1 LEAQVLR
8 TLFFFL
14 TFYPWTLF
22 VLLAALPIS
31 LLGENIVHRWGTIW
45 GRSGLLL
52 AGLKIN
58 IKGSEHIPH
67 ERSAVYI
74 VNHQSNFDIPILY
87 AGLPLQFRWM
97 AKQELFDIP
106 LFGLAMRRCGYI
118 PIDRS
123 DRRKAMHSMKEAAK
137 QIRDG
142 VSVIIFPEGTRTN
155 DGQLQEFKKGG
166 FLIGVKAQV
175 PIVPVAIKG
184 SYEVMSRNSRLIHA
198 GPIEMEIF
206 PAIETAGMKNTDI
219 EQLMIQTRQ
228 PIAAKYTGAV
238 TDDQHAA

>member
-1 LEAQVLR
+1 MLR
-8 TLFFFL
+8 TIFFYL

-31 LLGENIVHRWGTIW
+31 LLGENSVHRWGILW
-45 GRSGLLL
+45 GRSALLL
-52 AGLKIN
+52 AGLKFN
-58 IKGSEHIPH
+58 VRGSEHIPQS
-67 ERSAVYI
+67 RSVVYI

-97 AKQELFDIP
+97 AKQELFNIP

-123 DRRKAMHSMKEAAK
+123 DRRKAMQSMSEAAK

-142 VSVIIFPEGTRTN
+142 ASVIVFPEGTRTP

-166 FLIGVKAQV
+166 FLISLKAQV

-184 SYEVMSRNSRLIHA
+184 SYAVMSKNSLRINKGA
-198 GPIEMEIF
+198 IEMEIF
-206 PAIETAGMKNTDI
+206 PPIETSDLKNVDI
-219 EQLMIQTRQ
+219 EQLIADTRK
-228 PIAAKYTGAV
+228 PIAEKLEGV
-238 TDDQHAA
+238 ISDG